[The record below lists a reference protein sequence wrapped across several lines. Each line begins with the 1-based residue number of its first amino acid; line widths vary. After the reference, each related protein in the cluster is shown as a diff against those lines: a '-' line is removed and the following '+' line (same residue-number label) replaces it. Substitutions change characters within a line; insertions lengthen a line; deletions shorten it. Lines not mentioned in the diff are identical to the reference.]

1 MLPVGWRPL
10 TLRLPFFQYL
20 EAALS
25 PNKLRSMATVL
36 MCRRLPRLSR
46 VTAFTTTAERGSSKS
61 KKEKRDK
68 PGAAKTGTESGVT
81 IQLLKPQD
89 YRVLYNPAA
98 YAKGKAGSQ
107 QHVGR
112 DSSQALGDT
121 FTSPG
126 TTQTLPTA
134 SSQALSPV
142 RNAKPK
148 SSTLL
153 EQTIPAT
160 LYKEE
165 AEKEKRE
172 MHDSKEDPRMF
183 QKGRPEYRSL
193 SCDSVEPAQT
203 LPAEEGDSIL
213 QSVAGGEASPGILT
227 DYFLKLSHLP
237 AERRTALLSDPRFS
251 ALCHRAVT
259 AIRLFSTPDLIQVLK
274 ACVPLAVPA
283 SHPLLDACEAE
294 FCRRAWDMGL
304 EQLLLVAD
312 CWRCL
317 DRSVPSYLGI
327 LFSYAN
333 LHWKDLTLPQ
343 FVQLLYIIGEGR
355 RSPAD
360 LAQKVESTIL
370 KHLDAFT
377 LEELGAICLGLFK
390 SLSGISAH
398 VMRRIADRVSLQMED
413 MSTYS
418 LVNVL
423 KMLRYTR
430 MDHLPL
436 MRELGKVIPA
446 RIPATNIQGIMHIT
460 LTYSSLHFFDEDVL
474 AAVAASLPSK
484 VSYCRSKDAAKF
496 LWSFGCLDYEPP
508 NEEEFY
514 SSLIKQLHAK
524 LHEFRRF
531 PEHLLTALLGLAF
544 VKRFPEEL
552 IDFALREEFVEKTR
566 SSKYELNKDLF
577 TLGKSVEIECPTY
590 QGSHLPPQ
598 LCQEFTEMASSFA
611 EREIYVRPE
620 IVEATSLL
628 ESMLGGPEYVKKHM
642 ILPHTRSSDLEV
654 RLATDGHP
662 IPFNFKDPVAAK
674 NLKDMGVSLT
684 DDLISQLIQGRA
696 HSQSPTEVGNEGRIH
711 RLDRGDAAGPLLQDG
726 ALPAGATSQA
736 EPKTSCWQPREV
748 RLALQ
753 VSNRNHF
760 CYGSKRLLGLH
771 CLKRR
776 QLRLLGYEVL
786 EIPFWEWFPLLKR
799 TRSEKLSYLHYKV
812 FCPAPGLPSGGKG
825 LPSASP
831 CLGAE

>member
-1 MLPVGWRPL
+1 
-10 TLRLPFFQYL
+10 
-20 EAALS
+20 
-25 PNKLRSMATVL
+25 MATVL
-36 MCRRLPRLSR
+36 MCRRFPRLSR
-46 VTAFTTTAERGSSKS
+46 VTAFSTTAKCKAGRGSSRS
-61 KKEKRDK
+61 KKKKQDK
-68 PGAAKTGTESGVT
+68 PGAAKPGTESGAT

-98 YAKGKAGSQ
+98 YARGRAGSQ
-107 QHVGR
+107 QRVDR

-121 FTSPG
+121 FTGPG
-126 TTQTLPTA
+126 TAQAAQTFPAA
-134 SSQALSPV
+134 SSQALPPV
-142 RNAKPK
+142 RNALPKP
-148 SSTLL
+148 STLL
-153 EQTIPAT
+153 EQSVVAV
-160 LYKEE
+160 LYREE
-165 AEKEKRE
+165 AEKEKWE
-172 MHDSKEDPRMF
+172 VHDSKEDPRMF
-183 QKGRPEYRSL
+183 QRGRPEYRSL
-193 SCDSVEPAQT
+193 SCDSAEPAES
-203 LPAEEGDSIL
+203 LPAEDGDSIL
-213 QSVAGGEASPGILT
+213 QRVAGSEGSPGALAER
-227 DYFLKLSHLP
+227 FLQLSRLP
-237 AERRTALLSDPRFS
+237 AARRAALAPDPRFG

-259 AIRLFSTPDLIQVLK
+259 AIRLFSTPDLIHILK
-274 ACVPLAVPA
+274 ACVPLALPA
-283 SHPLLDACEAE
+283 SHPLLEACEAE

-317 DRSVPSYLGI
+317 ERSVPSYLGI

-377 LEELGAICLGLFK
+377 LEELGAVCLGLFK
-390 SLSGISAH
+390 SLSGISEH
-398 VMRRIADRVSLQMED
+398 VMRRIADRVSLQMGD
-413 MSTYS
+413 MSTYA

-430 MDHLPL
+430 MDHPAL

-446 RIPATNIQGIMHIT
+446 RIPTTNIQGIMHIT
-460 LTYSSLHFFDEDVL
+460 LTYSALHFFDEDVL
-474 AAVAASLPSK
+474 AAVATSLPAK

-524 LHEFRRF
+524 LHEFSKF

-544 VKRFPEEL
+544 VRRFPEEL
-552 IDFALREEFVEKTR
+552 VDFALREEFIQKTR
-566 SSKYELNKDLF
+566 GSKYELDKDLF
-577 TLGKSVEIECPTY
+577 TLGKSIEIECPTY
-590 QGSHLPPQ
+590 QGSRLPPQ
-598 LCQEFTEMASSFA
+598 LCQEFTEMVSSFA
-611 EREIYVRPE
+611 EQEIYVRPE

-628 ESMLGGPEYVKKHM
+628 ESMLGGPEYVKNHM

-654 RLATDGHP
+654 RLATDGRP
-662 IPFNFKDPVAAK
+662 IPFNFKHPVAARK
-674 NLKDMGVSLT
+674 LKDMGVSLT
-684 DDLISQLIQGRA
+684 DDLMSQLIQGRA
-696 HSQSPTEVGNEGRIH
+696 HSPVAVGNAVRIP
-711 RLDRGDAAGPLLQDG
+711 REERGDGAGTPCLGG
-726 ALPAGATSQA
+726 ALAAGATSQL
-736 EPKTSCWQPREV
+736 EPQAGHWQPGEV

-760 CYGSKRLLGLH
+760 CYGSRRLLGLH

-776 QLRLLGYEVL
+776 QLRLLGYEVV

-799 TRSEKLSYLHYKV
+799 SRSEKLSYLHYKV
-812 FCPAPGLPSGGKG
+812 FCPVLLTRHG
-825 LPSASP
+825 
-831 CLGAE
+831 

>member
-1 MLPVGWRPL
+1 
-10 TLRLPFFQYL
+10 
-20 EAALS
+20 
-25 PNKLRSMATVL
+25 MATVL
-36 MCRRLPRLSR
+36 MCRRFPRLSR
-46 VTAFTTTAERGSSKS
+46 VTAFSTTAERGSSKS
-61 KKEKRDK
+61 KKEKQDK
-68 PGAAKTGTESGVT
+68 AGAAKTTTESGAT

-98 YAKGKAGSQ
+98 YAKGRAGSQ
-107 QHVGR
+107 QHMDR

-126 TTQTLPTA
+126 TTQTFPTA

-142 RNAKPK
+142 RNALPKPK

-153 EQTIPAT
+153 EQTILAT
-160 LYKEE
+160 LCKEE
-165 AEKEKRE
+165 EEKEKRE

-193 SCDSVEPAQT
+193 SCDSAEPAQT
-203 LPAEEGDSIL
+203 LPAEEGDLIL
-213 QSVAGGEASPGILT
+213 QSVAGIEATPGILR
-227 DYFLKLSHLP
+227 DYFLNLSRLP
-237 AERRTALLSDPRFS
+237 AERRAALLSDRRFS

-259 AIRLFSTPDLIQVLK
+259 AIRLFSTPDLIQILK
-274 ACVPLAVPA
+274 ACVPLAMPA
-283 SHPLLDACEAE
+283 SHPLLNACEAE

-317 DRSVPSYLGI
+317 DRSVPSYLSI

-343 FVQLLYIIGEGR
+343 FVQLLYVIGEGR

-370 KHLDAFT
+370 KYLDAFT

-390 SLSGISAH
+390 SLSGISDH

-413 MSTYS
+413 MSTYA

-524 LHEFRRF
+524 LHEFSRF

-552 IDFALREEFVEKTR
+552 IDFALREEFVQKTR
-566 SSKYELNKDLF
+566 DSKYELNKDLF

-598 LCQEFTEMASSFA
+598 LCQEFTEMVSSFA

-628 ESMLGGPEYVKKHM
+628 ESMLGGPEYVKNHM

-654 RLATDGHP
+654 RLAMDGHP

-674 NLKDMGVSLT
+674 KLKDMGVSLT
-684 DDLISQLIQGRA
+684 DDLMSQLVQGRA
-696 HSQSPTEVGNEGRIH
+696 HNQSPTEVGNEARIH
-711 RLDRGDAAGPLLQDG
+711 RQEREGTLLLGG

-736 EPKTSCWQPREV
+736 EPKPGHWQPGEV

-760 CYGSKRLLGLH
+760 CYSSKRLLGLH

-776 QLRLLGYEVL
+776 QLRLLGYVVV

-799 TRSEKLSYLHYKV
+799 TRSEKLSYLHYKL
-812 FCPAPGLPSGGKG
+812 FCPALLTRAG
-825 LPSASP
+825 
-831 CLGAE
+831 

>member
-1 MLPVGWRPL
+1 MLPVRWRPL

-46 VTAFTTTAERGSSKS
+46 VTAFSSTAKRKAERGSSKG
-61 KKEKRDK
+61 KNEKRDK
-68 PGAAKTGTESGVT
+68 PGAAKTGTESGAT

-98 YAKGKAGSQ
+98 YAKGRAGSQ
-107 QHVGR
+107 QHGDR

-121 FTSPG
+121 FTGPG
-126 TTQTLPTA
+126 TAQAPQTFPTA
-134 SSQALSPV
+134 LSRTLSPI
-142 RNAKPK
+142 RNALPKP
-148 SSTLL
+148 TLL
-153 EQTIPAT
+153 EQTTLAT

-165 AEKEKRE
+165 AEKEKQE
-172 MHDSKEDPRMF
+172 LHNSKEDPRMF

-193 SCDSVEPAQT
+193 SCDSAEPAQT

-213 QSVAGGEASPGILT
+213 QSVAGCEGSPGILT
-227 DYFLKLSHLP
+227 DYFLKLSRLP
-237 AERRTALLSDPRFS
+237 AERRVELVSDPRFS

-259 AIRLFSTPDLIQVLK
+259 AIRLFSTPDLIQILK

-283 SHPLLDACEAE
+283 SHPLLNTCEAE

-333 LHWKDLTLPQ
+333 LHWQDLTLPQ

-390 SLSGISAH
+390 SVSGISDH
-398 VMRRIADRVSLQMED
+398 VMRRIADRVALQMED
-413 MSTYS
+413 MSTYA

-474 AAVAASLPSK
+474 AAVATSLPSK

-514 SSLIKQLHAK
+514 SSLMKQLHAK
-524 LHEFRRF
+524 LHEFSKF

-552 IDFALREEFVEKTR
+552 IDFALREEFVQKTR
-566 SSKYELNKDLF
+566 GSKYELNKDLF

-590 QGSHLPPQ
+590 QGSRLSPQ
-598 LCQEFTEMASSFA
+598 LCQEFSEVVSSFA

-628 ESMLGGPEYVKKHM
+628 ESMLGGPEYVRNHM

-662 IPFNFKDPVAAK
+662 IPFNFKHRVAAK
-674 NLKDMGVSLT
+674 KLKGMGVSLT
-684 DDLISQLIQGRA
+684 DDLMSQLIQGRA
-696 HSQSPTEVGNEGRIH
+696 PNQSLTGVRNEARIP
-711 RLDRGDAAGPLLQDG
+711 RQERGDAAGTLCMGG

-736 EPKTSCWQPREV
+736 EPKPGLWQPQEV

-776 QLRLLGYEVL
+776 QLRLLGYVVV

-799 TRSEKLSYLHYKV
+799 SRSEKLSYLHYKV
-812 FCPAPGLPSGGKG
+812 FCPALLTRAG
-825 LPSASP
+825 
-831 CLGAE
+831 

>member
-1 MLPVGWRPL
+1 
-10 TLRLPFFQYL
+10 
-20 EAALS
+20 
-25 PNKLRSMATVL
+25 MATVL
-36 MCRRLPRLSR
+36 MCRRFPRLSR
-46 VTAFTTTAERGSSKS
+46 VTAFSTTAKHKAKRGSSKS
-61 KKEKRDK
+61 KNEKRDK
-68 PGAAKTGTESGVT
+68 PGAANTGTESGAT

-89 YRVLYNPAA
+89 YRVFYNPAA
-98 YAKGKAGSQ
+98 YAKGRAGSQ
-107 QHVGR
+107 QHVDR

-121 FTSPG
+121 FTGPG
-126 TTQTLPTA
+126 TTQTSQTFPPA
-134 SSQALSPV
+134 SSQALPPV
-142 RNAKPK
+142 RNALPKPNR
-148 SSTLL
+148 LL
-153 EQTIPAT
+153 QQSILAT

-165 AEKEKRE
+165 AEKEKWE
-172 MHDSKEDPRMF
+172 VHDSKEDPRMF

-193 SCDSVEPAQT
+193 SCDSAVPAQT

-213 QSVAGGEASPGILT
+213 QSVAGCEGSSEILT
-227 DYFLKLSHLP
+227 DYFRKLSRLP
-237 AERRTALLSDPRFS
+237 AERRAALVPDARFS
-251 ALCHRAVT
+251 ALCRRAVE
-259 AIRLFSTPDLIQVLK
+259 AIRLFSTPDLIHVLK

-294 FCRRAWDMGL
+294 FCRRAWDMSL

-390 SLSGISAH
+390 SLSGMSER

-413 MSTYS
+413 MSTYA

-430 MDHLPL
+430 VDHVPL
-436 MRELGKVIPA
+436 MRQLGKVIPA
-446 RIPATNIQGIMHIT
+446 RIPTTNIQGIMHVT
-460 LTYSSLHFFDEDVL
+460 LAYSSLHFFDESVL
-474 AAVAASLPSK
+474 AAVATSLPSK

-514 SSLIKQLHAK
+514 SSLIKQLHTK
-524 LHEFRRF
+524 LHEFSKF

-552 IDFALREEFVEKTR
+552 IDFALREEFLQKTR
-566 SSKYELNKDLF
+566 GSKYELSKDLF

-590 QGSHLPPQ
+590 QGSRLPPQ
-598 LCQEFTEMASSFA
+598 LCQELTEMVLSFA

-620 IVEATSLL
+620 IMEAMSLL
-628 ESMLGGPEYVKKHM
+628 ESMLGGPEYVKNHM

-654 RLATDGHP
+654 RLAADGHP
-662 IPFNFKDPVAAK
+662 IPFNFKDPKMDQAAK
-674 NLKDMGVSLT
+674 KLKDMGVSLT
-684 DDLISQLIQGRA
+684 DDLISQLVKGRA
-696 HSQSPTEVGNEGRIH
+696 HSQSPTEVGDEAGQE
-711 RLDRGDAAGPLLQDG
+711 RGDAAGAPCLGG
-726 ALPAGATSQA
+726 ALTSGAKSQA
-736 EPKTSCWQPREV
+736 EPKAGCWQPREV

-771 CLKRR
+771 SLKRR
-776 QLRLLGYEVL
+776 QLRLLGYVVV

-812 FCPAPGLPSGGKG
+812 FCPTLLTRAG
-825 LPSASP
+825 
-831 CLGAE
+831 

>member
-1 MLPVGWRPL
+1 
-10 TLRLPFFQYL
+10 
-20 EAALS
+20 
-25 PNKLRSMATVL
+25 MATVL
-36 MCRRLPRLSR
+36 MCRRLPGLSR
-46 VTAFTTTAERGSSKS
+46 VTAFSTTAKSKAQRGSSKS
-61 KKEKRDK
+61 KKEKPGGE
-68 PGAAKTGTESGVT
+68 PGAAKTRTESGAT
-81 IQLLKPQD
+81 IQLLKAQD

-98 YAKGKAGSQ
+98 YARGRAGSQ
-107 QHVGR
+107 QHVDR
-112 DSSQALGDT
+112 DSSQALGDM
-121 FTSPG
+121 FTGTG
-126 TTQTLPTA
+126 TTQAPQTFPTA
-134 SSQALSPV
+134 SSQAFLPV
-142 RNAKPK
+142 RNALPKAK
-148 SSTLL
+148 SSMLL
-153 EQTIPAT
+153 EQTT
-160 LYKEE
+160 LHKPYKEE
-165 AEKEKRE
+165 AEKEKQE
-172 MHDSKEDPRMF
+172 MHNSKEDPRTF

-193 SCDSVEPAQT
+193 SCDSAEPAQT

-213 QSVAGGEASPGILT
+213 QSVAGCEGSPGILT
-227 DYFLKLSHLP
+227 DHFLKLSRLP
-237 AERRTALLSDPRFS
+237 AERRAALLADPRFG

-259 AIRLFSTPDLIQVLK
+259 AIKLFSTPDLIQILK
-274 ACVPLAVPA
+274 ACVPLAMPA
-283 SHPLLDACEAE
+283 SHPLLNACEAE

-333 LHWKDLTLPQ
+333 LHWQGLTLPQ

-355 RSPAD
+355 RPPAD

-377 LEELGAICLGLFK
+377 LEELGAVCLGLFK
-390 SLSGISAH
+390 SLSGISDH
-398 VMRRIADRVSLQMED
+398 VMRRIADRVALQMED
-413 MSTYS
+413 MSTYA

-474 AAVAASLPSK
+474 AAVATSLPSK

-524 LHEFRRF
+524 LHEFSKF

-552 IDFALREEFVEKTR
+552 IDFALREEFVRKTR
-566 SSKYELNKDLF
+566 GSKYELNKDLF

-590 QGSHLPPQ
+590 RGSRLPPQ
-598 LCQEFTEMASSFA
+598 LCQEYTEMVSSFA

-628 ESMLGGPEYVKKHM
+628 ESMLGGPEYVKSHM

-654 RLATDGHP
+654 RLTTDGHP
-662 IPFNFKDPVAAK
+662 IPFNFKDPVTGK
-674 NLKDMGVSLT
+674 KLKGLGVSLT
-684 DDLISQLIQGRA
+684 DDLMSQLIQGRA
-696 HSQSPTEVGNEGRIH
+696 HNQSPTEVGNEAGIPGQE
-711 RLDRGDAAGPLLQDG
+711 RGDAAGTPCLGG
-726 ALPAGATSQA
+726 ALPAGATSQVGR
-736 EPKTSCWQPREV
+736 WQPQEV

-776 QLRLLGYEVL
+776 QLRLLGYVVV

-812 FCPAPGLPSGGKG
+812 FCPALLTKAG
-825 LPSASP
+825 
-831 CLGAE
+831 

>member
-1 MLPVGWRPL
+1 M
-10 TLRLPFFQYL
+10 
-20 EAALS
+20 AA
-25 PNKLRSMATVL
+25 VL
-36 MCRRLPRLSR
+36 MCPRLPRLSR
-46 VTAFTTTAERGSSKS
+46 VTAFSTTAERKAQRGSSKS
-61 KKEKRDK
+61 QKEKRDK
-68 PGAAKTGTESGVT
+68 PGAAKPGTPPGAT
-81 IQLLKPQD
+81 IQLLKPRD

-98 YAKGKAGSQ
+98 YAKGRAGPR
-107 QHVGR
+107 QHGDR
-112 DSSQALGDT
+112 DSSRALGDT
-121 FTSPG
+121 FTGPG
-126 TTQTLPTA
+126 TVQAPQTFPTA

-142 RNAKPK
+142 RNALPKAKAKAKP
-148 SSTLL
+148 STLL
-153 EQTIPAT
+153 ERSVPAA

-165 AEKEKRE
+165 AEKDKRE
-172 MHDSKEDPRMF
+172 VHDSKEDPRTF
-183 QKGRPEYRSL
+183 QKGRPEYRAL
-193 SCDSVEPAQT
+193 SCGGAEPAQP
-203 LPAEEGDSIL
+203 LPAEEGAWVL
-213 QSVAGGEASPGILT
+213 QSVAGGEASPAVLT
-227 DYFLKLSHLP
+227 DGFLKLSRLP
-237 AERRTALLSDPRFS
+237 AERRAALPSDASFG
-251 ALCHRAVT
+251 ALCRRAAT
-259 AIRLFSTPDLIQVLK
+259 AIRQFSTPDLIHILK

-283 SHPLLDACEAE
+283 SHPLLNACEAE
-294 FCRRAWDMGL
+294 FCRRAWDMSL

-333 LHWKDLTLPQ
+333 LHWKELTLPQ

-377 LEELGAICLGLFK
+377 LEELGAVCLGLFK
-390 SLSGISAH
+390 SLSGISEH

-413 MSTYS
+413 MSTYA

-430 MDHLPL
+430 VDHVPL
-436 MRELGKVIPA
+436 MRELGRVIPA
-446 RIPATNIQGIMHIT
+446 RIPATNIQGIMHIA
-460 LTYSSLHFFDEDVL
+460 LTYSSLHFFDEGVL
-474 AAVAASLPSK
+474 AAVATSLPSK

-524 LHEFRRF
+524 LHEFSKF

-552 IDFALREEFVEKTR
+552 IDFALREEFVQKTR
-566 SSKYELNKDLF
+566 GSKYELNKDLF
-577 TLGKSVEIECPTY
+577 TLDKSVEIECPTY
-590 QGSHLPPQ
+590 QGSRLSPQ
-598 LCQEFTEMASSFA
+598 LCQEFTEMVSAFA

-654 RLATDGHP
+654 RLATDGRP
-662 IPFNFKDPVAAK
+662 IPFNFKDHVAAK
-674 NLKDMGVSLT
+674 RLKDVGICLT
-684 DDLISQLIQGRA
+684 DDLMSQLLQGRA
-696 HSQSPTEVGNEGRIH
+696 DIQSPTEMGNEARIP
-711 RLDRGDAAGPLLQDG
+711 RQERGDTTGTPCLAG
-726 ALPAGATSQA
+726 GATSRA
-736 EPKTSCWQPREV
+736 EPRAGLWQPGEV

-760 CYGSKRLLGLH
+760 CYSSRRLLGLH
-771 CLKRR
+771 RLKRR
-776 QLRLLGYEVL
+776 QLRLRGYAVVEL
-786 EIPFWEWFPLLKR
+786 PFWEWFPLLRR

-812 FCPAPGLPSGGKG
+812 FCPALLSR
-825 LPSASP
+825 A
-831 CLGAE
+831 

>member
-1 MLPVGWRPL
+1 
-10 TLRLPFFQYL
+10 
-20 EAALS
+20 
-25 PNKLRSMATVL
+25 MATVL

-46 VTAFTTTAERGSSKS
+46 VTAFSTTAERKAERGSSKN
-61 KKEKRDK
+61 KKEKRNK
-68 PGAAKTGTESGVT
+68 PGAAKTGTESGAT

-98 YAKGKAGSQ
+98 YAKGRAGSQ
-107 QHVGR
+107 QHVDR

-126 TTQTLPTA
+126 TVQAPQTFPTA

-142 RNAKPK
+142 RSALAKPK

-153 EQTIPAT
+153 EQTILAT

-172 MHDSKEDPRMF
+172 VHNSKEDPRTF

-193 SCDSVEPAQT
+193 SCDSTEPAQT

-213 QSVAGGEASPGILT
+213 QSVAGGEGSPGTLT
-227 DYFLKLSHLP
+227 DYFLKLSRLP
-237 AERRTALLSDPRFS
+237 AERRAALVSDPRFS

-259 AIRLFSTPDLIQVLK
+259 AIRLFSTPDLIQILK

-283 SHPLLDACEAE
+283 SHPLLNACEAE

-355 RSPAD
+355 RAPAD

-390 SLSGISAH
+390 SLSGISDH

-413 MSTYS
+413 MSTYA

-460 LTYSSLHFFDEDVL
+460 LTYSSLHFFNEDVL
-474 AAVAASLPSK
+474 AAVATSLPSK

-508 NEEEFY
+508 NEKEFY
-514 SSLIKQLHAK
+514 SSLINQLHAK
-524 LHEFRRF
+524 LHEFSKF

-552 IDFALREEFVEKTR
+552 VDFALRDEFVQKTR
-566 SSKYELNKDLF
+566 GSKYELHKDLF

-590 QGSHLPPQ
+590 RGSRLPPQ
-598 LCQEFTEMASSFA
+598 LCQEFTEMVSSFA

-628 ESMLGGPEYVKKHM
+628 ESMLGGPEYVKNHM
-642 ILPHTRSSDLEV
+642 ILPHTRSCDLEV

-674 NLKDMGVSLT
+674 KLKGMGVNLT
-684 DDLISQLIQGRA
+684 DDLMSQLIQGRA
-696 HSQSPTEVGNEGRIH
+696 HSWSPTEVGNEARIPGQE
-711 RLDRGDAAGPLLQDG
+711 RRDSAGMPCLGG
-726 ALPAGATSQA
+726 ALPAGATSQT
-736 EPKTSCWQPREV
+736 EPKPGHWPPREM

-776 QLRLLGYEVL
+776 QLKLLGYVVV

-812 FCPAPGLPSGGKG
+812 FCPAL
-825 LPSASP
+825 LTR
-831 CLGAE
+831 

>member
-1 MLPVGWRPL
+1 
-10 TLRLPFFQYL
+10 
-20 EAALS
+20 
-25 PNKLRSMATVL
+25 MATVL
-36 MCRRLPRLSR
+36 MCRRFPRLSR
-46 VTAFTTTAERGSSKS
+46 VTAFSTTAKRKAEHGSSKS
-61 KKEKRDK
+61 KKDKHDK
-68 PGAAKTGTESGVT
+68 PGAANTGTESGAT

-98 YAKGKAGSQ
+98 YAKGRAGSQ
-107 QHVGR
+107 QRVDR
-112 DSSQALGDT
+112 DSSQALSDT
-121 FTSPG
+121 FTGPG
-126 TTQTLPTA
+126 TTQAPHTFPPA
-134 SSQALSPV
+134 ASQALPPV
-142 RNAKPK
+142 RNALPKPK
-148 SSTLL
+148 SSTLP
-153 EQTIPAT
+153 EQTILAT

-165 AEKEKRE
+165 AEKEKWE
-172 MHDSKEDPRMF
+172 VHNSKEDPRMF

-193 SCDSVEPAQT
+193 SCDSAEPAQT
-203 LPAEEGDSIL
+203 LPAEEGESIL
-213 QSVAGGEASPGILT
+213 QSVAGCEGSPGILT
-227 DYFLKLSHLP
+227 DYFHKLSCLP
-237 AERRTALLSDPRFS
+237 AERRAALVSDPRFG
-251 ALCHRAVT
+251 ALCHHAVT
-259 AIRLFSTPDLIQVLK
+259 AIRLFSTPDLIQILK

-317 DRSVPSYLGI
+317 ERSVPSYLGI

-333 LHWKDLTLPQ
+333 LHWQDLTLPQ

-390 SLSGISAH
+390 SLSGLSDH

-413 MSTYS
+413 MSTYA

-430 MDHLPL
+430 MDHVPL

-446 RIPATNIQGIMHIT
+446 RIPTTNIQGIMHIT
-460 LTYSSLHFFDEDVL
+460 LTYSSLHFFNEDVL
-474 AAVAASLPSK
+474 AAVATSLPSK

-508 NEEEFY
+508 NAEEFY
-514 SSLIKQLHAK
+514 SSLIKQLHMK
-524 LHEFRRF
+524 LHEFSKF

-552 IDFALREEFVEKTR
+552 IDFALREEFIQKTR
-566 SSKYELNKDLF
+566 GSKYELKKDLF

-598 LCQEFTEMASSFA
+598 LCQEFTEVVLSFA
-611 EREIYVRPE
+611 EREIYIRPE

-628 ESMLGGPEYVKKHM
+628 ESMLGGPEYVKNHM

-662 IPFNFKDPVAAK
+662 IPFNFKDPLAAK
-674 NLKDMGVSLT
+674 KLKDMGVSLT
-684 DDLISQLIQGRA
+684 DDLISQLVKGRA
-696 HSQSPTEVGNEGRIH
+696 HSQSPMEVGNEVGIARQE
-711 RLDRGDAAGPLLQDG
+711 RGDAAGTPCLGG
-726 ALPAGATSQA
+726 ALPAGAKSQA
-736 EPKTSCWQPREV
+736 EPKAGCWQPQEV

-776 QLRLLGYEVL
+776 QLRLLGYVVV

-812 FCPAPGLPSGGKG
+812 FCPALLTRAG
-825 LPSASP
+825 
-831 CLGAE
+831 